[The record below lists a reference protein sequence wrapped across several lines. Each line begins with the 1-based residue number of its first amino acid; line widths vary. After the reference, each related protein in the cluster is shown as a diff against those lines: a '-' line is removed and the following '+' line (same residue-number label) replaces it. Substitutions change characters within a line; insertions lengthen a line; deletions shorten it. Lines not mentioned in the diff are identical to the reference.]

1 MAIHKLA
8 TGPLTLTVTTA
19 ELAPSNF
26 KPEQMQV
33 AFTDQEADVR
43 VYVNEL
49 TAMKQ
54 LARLNLDLESVV
66 GKTIHLEQVK
76 KDGHTYTNIS
86 LITSTGT
93 YGAASAAP
101 RASSPAAP
109 AQQQK
114 APVDLPAIAL
124 LYSECV
130 AIAMATL
137 GNKCEEAGVPID
149 ASAIQAAAATLFI
162 RASK

>member
-8 TGPLTLTVTTA
+8 TGPITLTPTSVEVT
-19 ELAPSNF
+19 PSNF

-33 AFTDQEADVR
+33 AFTDQAADIR

-54 LARLNLDLESVV
+54 LARLNLTLETVI
-66 GKTIHLEQVK
+66 GQTIHMEQVK
-76 KDGHTYTNIS
+76 KDGMTYTNFS
-86 LITSTGT
+86 L
-93 YGAASAAP
+93 ASGVSPVAAP
-101 RASSPAAP
+101 KDVTIAAP
-109 AQQQK
+109 A
-114 APVDLPAIAL
+114 ASRPVDWVAL
-124 LYSECV
+124 ATMYSECV

-137 GNKCEEAGVPID
+137 GTKCEEAGIPID

-162 RASK
+162 RASR

>member
-8 TGPLTLTVTTA
+8 TGPITLTPTSVEVT
-19 ELAPSNF
+19 PSNF

-33 AFTDQEADVR
+33 AFTDAAADVR

-54 LARLNLDLESVV
+54 LARLNLTLETVI
-66 GKTIHLEQVK
+66 GQTIHMEQVK
-76 KDGHTYTNIS
+76 KDGMTYTNFS
-86 LITSTGT
+86 LANGDSP
-93 YGAASAAP
+93 AAAPKASAA
-101 RASSPAAP
+101 AAAPAAP
-109 AQQQK
+109 R
-114 APVDLPAIAL
+114 PVDWVAL
-124 LYSECV
+124 ATMYSECV

-137 GNKCEEAGVPID
+137 GTKCEEAGIPID

-162 RASK
+162 RASR